1 MRKFEIK
8 LRVEGAITLLPDSQK
23 LFGYLMNKLSEC
35 FSKNEIENFIND
47 IVGKCMISNLIPSGY
62 LPTPK
67 IYLTRL
73 IKERKK
79 CKEAEKNNI
88 CVNNDLDDLKKLMEE
103 LKELKKNKVKEKTE
117 KIEEIEI
124 IKREMVKKAE
134 KAESFSSKAIYET
147 LKKIEYIKK
156 EDLPKLIQRIEME
169 EEFSTNLLKEYDYI
183 IKNQKYIQKFKL
195 ESQIRKIPGFP
206 NISYSLPIVE
216 YKNKKNDFQ
225 KDFTFFVI
233 TEENSILANLLC
245 NLKKDI
251 KNLWMIGP
259 KASSGYNCY
268 SLEEIIES
276 EYKEPSSETGPYINL
291 GMLLPQ
297 ENSIFWEKSQIDIY
311 SSDRRPYELGDHT
324 PKVISFINIGS
335 ILVCEEKKPYKI
347 GKSIKNKYNKL
358 HSNAIVFGNS
368 YLENLEV

>member
-23 LFGYLMNKLSEC
+23 LFGYLMSKLSEC

-88 CVNNDLDDLKKLMEE
+88 RVNNDLGASQELMKKLRE

-134 KAESFSSKAIYET
+134 KDESFSSKVIYET

-183 IKNQKYIQKFKL
+183 IKDQKYVQKFKL
-195 ESQIRKIPGFP
+195 ESQIREIPGFP

-216 YKNKKNDFQ
+216 YKNKK
-225 KDFTFFVI
+225 K
-233 TEENSILANLLC
+233 
-245 NLKKDI
+245 
-251 KNLWMIGP
+251 
-259 KASSGYNCY
+259 
-268 SLEEIIES
+268 
-276 EYKEPSSETGPYINL
+276 
-291 GMLLPQ
+291 
-297 ENSIFWEKSQIDIY
+297 
-311 SSDRRPYELGDHT
+311 
-324 PKVISFINIGS
+324 
-335 ILVCEEKKPYKI
+335 
-347 GKSIKNKYNKL
+347 
-358 HSNAIVFGNS
+358 
-368 YLENLEV
+368 